1 MKYWQELWKDRVYS
15 VLAPLYDHAGLTL
28 SLDQLLAEVPPKS
41 EMGDLAFPTFP
52 HAKALRSA
60 PPLLA
65 RQVATA
71 LECFADEATIVPL
84 GPYVN
89 LHFVRPQIVSQVLD
103 AVLEQGPSYGRSSA
117 LLDRRVML
125 EFSSPNTNKP
135 LHIGHLRNNTLGEAT
150 SRILRANGA
159 QVYKV
164 NLLNDRGINICK
176 SMLAYTEF
184 GVGKTPASEGIK
196 PDRFVG
202 DYYVKFGQWSE
213 SDPSVEARA
222 QDLLLKWE
230 SGDPEVHELWKTMN
244 SWAFEGITQTYARQ
258 GIAFDRFYR
267 ESETYLLGKDEVLR
281 GLEAGKFQRREDG
294 AVVIELPWPDNSKD
308 SSGATNAVKVLL
320 RPDGTTIYMT
330 QDLGTAIH
338 RHGDWAFNQLVYV
351 VASEQDYHF
360 KILFHC
366 LQVLGH
372 EFAHNLF
379 HLSYGMVKLPDG
391 SRIKSR
397 QGTTADADDILDD
410 LEAGALEE
418 IRSKGREGDL
428 EDVGAV
434 ASAIAKGALHYF
446 LLQAS
451 PSKDMI
457 FDAKESLSFNGNTGP
472 YLQYMGARLTALL
485 AKVPPESLPSA
496 GPCQLLEGP
505 EEWELV
511 KLLANYPELVRQ
523 SGAALDPSLLAFF
536 AYDLAKS
543 FSKFYHDQPV
553 LNAPDPGLVRERVK
567 LCAAV
572 LQVLKNVFDLLNIP
586 YLRSM

>member
-1 MKYWQELWKDRVYS
+1 MKYWQELWKDRLHS
-15 VLAPLYDHAGLTL
+15 ILAPWYAHAGLTL
-28 SLDQLLAEVPPKS
+28 SSDQLLAEVPPKA
-41 EMGDLAFPTFP
+41 EMGDLAFPMFP
-52 HAKALRSA
+52 HAKALKSS

-65 RQVATA
+65 RHLASA
-71 LECFADEATIVPL
+71 LDAFASEAAIVPL

-89 LHFVRPQIVSQVLD
+89 LHYVRPQIVSRVLD
-103 AVLEQGPSYGRSSA
+103 AVLEQGASYGRSSA

-135 LHIGHLRNNTLGEAT
+135 LHIGHLRNNTLGEAA
-150 SRILRANGA
+150 SRILQANGA
-159 QVYKV
+159 LVHKV

-184 GVGKTPASEGIK
+184 GHGKTPASEGIK

-202 DYYVKFGQWSE
+202 DYYVKFSQWSE
-213 SDPSVEARA
+213 TDPTVDERA
-222 QDLLLKWE
+222 QELLLKWE
-230 SGDPEVHELWKTMN
+230 AGDPEVHKLWKTMN
-244 SWAFEGITQTYARQ
+244 DWAFEGISQTYARQ
-258 GIAFDRFYR
+258 GITFDRFYR

-281 GLEAGKFQRREDG
+281 GLEAGKFHRRDG

-308 SSGATNAVKVLL
+308 ASGSTNAVKVLL

-360 KILFHC
+360 KVLFHC

-372 EFAHNLF
+372 DWARNLF

-397 QGTTADADDILDD
+397 QGTTADADDILDE

-418 IRSKGREGDL
+418 IRAKGREGEL
-428 EDVGAV
+428 EDVRAV
-434 ASAIAKGALHYF
+434 ASAVAKAALHYF

-485 AKVPPESLPSA
+485 AKVPPEYLPSP
-496 GPCQLLEGP
+496 GLCHLLNGP

-586 YLRSM
+586 FLRSM